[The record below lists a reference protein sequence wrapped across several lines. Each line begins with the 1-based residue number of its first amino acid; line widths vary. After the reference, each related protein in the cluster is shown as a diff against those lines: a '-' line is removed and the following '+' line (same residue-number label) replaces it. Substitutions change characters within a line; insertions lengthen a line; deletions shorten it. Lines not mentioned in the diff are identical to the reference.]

1 MSLNEQEISDYPER
15 ITAFANN
22 PKHLGRMNDPSGSAF
37 IRGICG
43 DEMEFYLVIEHD
55 IITEAKFYTNGCAY
69 TIACGEVAA
78 RQAEGVSIN
87 NALAISP
94 KQIIDLLGELP
105 QEHKHCSI
113 LAVSTLYRAIVDFL
127 LKI

>member
-1 MSLNEQEISDYPER
+1 
-15 ITAFANN
+15 
-22 PKHLGRMNDPSGSAF
+22 
-37 IRGICG
+37 
-43 DEMEFYLVIEHD
+43 MEFYLVIEHD

-78 RQAEGVSIN
+78 RQAEGVPIN
-87 NALAISP
+87 DALAISP
-94 KQIIDLLGELP
+94 KQIIELVGELP

-113 LAVSTLYRAIVDFL
+113 LAVSTLYRAIADFL